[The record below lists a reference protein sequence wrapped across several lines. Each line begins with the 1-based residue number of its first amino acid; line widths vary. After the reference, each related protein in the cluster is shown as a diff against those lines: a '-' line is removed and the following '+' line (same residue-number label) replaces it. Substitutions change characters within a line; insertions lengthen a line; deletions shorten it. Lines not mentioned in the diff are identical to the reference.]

1 LPHTGN
7 NPPTVAVSRH
17 LATLHGPRMRP
28 RRHTRPAVALLAAA
42 LALGIAAAVAVA
54 GVTVYKNSFSSRADV
69 KELDHSRGKHCA
81 KRWREKV
88 KSLRAERSR
97 GRGACG
103 YRPPVQGDTGGPDH
117 DFRVKAKLLRKDT
130 PKRIRGSAYVAV
142 AVRSSKSAGYEL
154 RIFPKRHRF
163 QLRRSPSGG
172 GAGFPANGR
181 SRAIK
186 GLRKPNS
193 LRLRAFGNN
202 RVTARVNGR
211 VLARVTDSNAGQVDG
226 RKLELAVGATRRS
239 RKDVVATFHR
249 LKLVVPNP

>member
-1 LPHTGN
+1 MSLRLG
-7 NPPTVAVSRH
+7 H
-17 LATLHGPRMRP
+17 LATLHGTRMGPRW
-28 RRHTRPAVALLAAA
+28 HTRPAVALLAAA
-42 LALGIAAAVAVA
+42 LALGIAAAVALA

-69 KELDHSRGKHCA
+69 RELEHSRGKHCA

-88 KSLRAERSR
+88 KSIRVERSR

-117 DFRVKAKLLRKDT
+117 DFRAKGKLLKDT
-130 PKRIRGSAYVAV
+130 PKRLRGSAYVAV

-154 RIFPKRHRF
+154 RVFPKRHRF

-172 GAGFPANGR
+172 GADFPSKGR

-186 GLRKPNS
+186 GLRKANS
-193 LRLRAFGNN
+193 LRLRAVGNT
-202 RVTARVNGR
+202 VTARVNGTL
-211 VLARVTDSNAGQVDG
+211 LARVTDPNAGQVDG
-226 RKLELAVGATRRS
+226 RKLEVAVGATRRS
-239 RKDVVATFHR
+239 RRDAVATFDR